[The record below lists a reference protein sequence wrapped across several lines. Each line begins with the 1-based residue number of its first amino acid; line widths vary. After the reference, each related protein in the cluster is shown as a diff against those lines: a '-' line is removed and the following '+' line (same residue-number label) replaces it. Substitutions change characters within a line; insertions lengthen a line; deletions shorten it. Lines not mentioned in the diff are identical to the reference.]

1 MASNETG
8 HGVMHEYYGSPPY
21 HRYVASMYVH
31 IHMYVY
37 IHIYTSTS
45 YSLQHSTQ
53 WQQQSSLK
61 KVQESPGIFNIK
73 NMSEIMTLYFNY
85 CTPEC
90 KIPDVK
96 LSR

>member
-37 IHIYTSTS
+37 IHIYILPLPTHFNT
-45 YSLQHSTQ
+45 QHSG
-53 WQQQSSLK
+53 SNRAL
-61 KVQESPGIFNIK
+61 
-73 NMSEIMTLYFNY
+73 
-85 CTPEC
+85 
-90 KIPDVK
+90 
-96 LSR
+96 